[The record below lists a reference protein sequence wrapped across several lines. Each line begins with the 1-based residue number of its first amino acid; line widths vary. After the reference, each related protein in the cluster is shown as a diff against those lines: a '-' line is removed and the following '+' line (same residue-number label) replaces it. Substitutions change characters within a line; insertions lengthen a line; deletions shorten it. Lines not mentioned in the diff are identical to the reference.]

1 MKLVKYLKPYWFFA
15 IMTPLTMIGEVF
27 IDLMLP
33 TLMSKI
39 VDEGVLGHNFELII
53 RTGLMMLLLA
63 VCGGL
68 CGVGSSAFS
77 GATSHSFSRDLRN
90 DAFSKVMDLSFQQTD
105 KFTTG
110 SLVTRM
116 TTDINLIQ
124 QFVDLVLRM
133 FVRSFMMFAGGIIM
147 MLRLNIDFGIV
158 LVIALPIELI
168 AMFIIVG
175 KASPLFKVLQKKL
188 DKVNSVVQ
196 ENVSG
201 ARVVKAYVREDYET
215 ERFSGANDDLTGT
228 ALRVQKIMAVLG
240 PILTIV
246 LNVSVVAIIFIGG
259 EKIETIASE
268 MKVGSIM
275 AAITYITQILHSITM
290 VSMMFQSITRAKASA
305 DRISEILDT
314 EAVIVSGREK
324 IDSIDEIKFE
334 NVSFFYPGFEGKTV
348 LNNLSLKIR
357 KGENIAVLGSTGS
370 GKTSLVNL
378 IPRFYD
384 VSDGVLK
391 INGIDVKEIDLES
404 LRSKISIVMQ
414 KTELFSGTVSSNMRW
429 GDEDAGEDEIRTAA
443 DIAEAS
449 EFIENMPDKYE
460 GYVAEKGASL
470 SGGQKQRLS
479 IARSILKKP
488 DVLIFDDSTSAL
500 DLSTE
505 ARLRQK
511 LFAKLKGT
519 TVITIAQRIASIKN
533 CDRIA
538 VIDDGNLVAIGSH
551 EELLE
556 NSEIYRDIYESQMKK
571 GDAVNA

>member
-1 MKLVKYLKPYWFFA
+1 MKLIKFLKPYWFFA
-15 IMTPLTMIGEVF
+15 LMTPVTMIGEVL

-39 VDEGVLGHNFELII
+39 VDDGVLGHNFELIVK
-53 RTGLMMLLLA
+53 TGLLMLLLA
-63 VCGGL
+63 ICGGI

-90 DAFSKVMDLSFQQTD
+90 EAFSRVMDLSFQQTD

-147 MLRLNIDFGIV
+147 MLRLNVDFGIV

-168 AMFIIVG
+168 AMFIIIG
-175 KASPLFKVLQKKL
+175 KVSPLFKTMQKKL

-201 ARVVKAYVREDYET
+201 ARVVKAYVREDFET
-215 ERFSGANDDLTGT
+215 KRFSKSNDDLTET
-228 ALRVQKIMAVLG
+228 ALKIQKIMAILG
-240 PILTIV
+240 PVLTIV
-246 LNVSVVAIIFIGG
+246 LNISVVAIIFIGG
-259 EKIETIASE
+259 EKTQASASE
-268 MKVGSIM
+268 MKIGSIM

-314 EAVIVSGREK
+314 EPVIKTGDKK
-324 IDSIDEIKFE
+324 IDSIGEIEFE
-334 NVSFFYPGFEGKTV
+334 NVNFFYPGFEGKTV
-348 LNNLSLKIR
+348 LNNLNLKIK
-357 KGENIAVLGSTGS
+357 KGENIAILGSTGS
-370 GKTSLVNL
+370 GKRSLINL
-378 IPRFYD
+378 IARFYD
-384 VSDGVLK
+384 VSSGSLK
-391 INGIDVKEIDLES
+391 IDGTDVREIDLES
-404 LRSKISIVMQ
+404 LRDKISIVMQ
-414 KTELFSGTVSSNMRW
+414 KTELFSGSVNSNLRW
-429 GDEDAGEDEIRTAA
+429 GKEDAEEDEIKLAA
-443 DIAEAS
+443 EIAEAY
-449 EFIENMPDKYE
+449 EFIDKMPDKFE

-470 SGGQKQRLS
+470 SGGQKQRMS
-479 IARSILKKP
+479 IARSILKNP

-505 ARLRQK
+505 ARLRKK
-511 LFAKLKGT
+511 LFEKMKGT

-533 CDRIA
+533 CDRIV
-538 VIDDGNLVAIGSH
+538 VIDEGNIVAIGTH
-551 EELLE
+551 DELLGS
-556 NSEIYRDIYESQMKK
+556 SEVYRDIYESQTKK
-571 GDAVNA
+571 GDVVNA

>member
-1 MKLVKYLKPYWFFA
+1 MKLLKYMKPYWFLA
-15 IMTPLTMIGEVF
+15 LMTPITMIGEVF

-39 VDEGVLGHNFELII
+39 VDDGVLGHNFELII
-53 RTGLMMLLLA
+53 KTGLLMLLLA

-68 CGVGSSAFS
+68 FGVGSSAFS
-77 GATSHSFSRDLRN
+77 GAASHSFCRDLRN

-110 SLVTRM
+110 SLVTRL

-133 FVRSFMMFAGGIIM
+133 FVRSFMMFGGGIIM

-158 LVIALPIELI
+158 LLVALPIELI
-168 AMFIIVG
+168 FMFAIIG
-175 KASPLFKVLQKKL
+175 KASPIFKILQKKL

-201 ARVVKAYVREDYET
+201 ARVVKAYVREDFET
-215 ERFSGANDDLTGT
+215 KRFSVANNDLTGT
-228 ALRVQKIMAVLG
+228 ALKVQKIMAILG
-240 PILTIV
+240 PVLSIV
-246 LNVSVVAIIFIGG
+246 LNISVVAIIFIGG
-259 EKIETIASE
+259 EKIESVASE

-290 VSMMFQSITRAKASA
+290 VSMMFMSITRAKASA
-305 DRISEILDT
+305 ERIGEILET
-314 EAVIVSGREK
+314 EPVIRTGNTK
-324 IDSIDEIKFE
+324 IESIDEIEFD
-334 NVSFFYPGFEGKTV
+334 NVDFFYPGFEGKTV
-348 LNNLSLKIR
+348 LNGLTLKIK
-357 KGENIAVLGSTGS
+357 KGENIAILGSTGS
-370 GKTSLVNL
+370 GKTSLINL

-384 VSDGVLK
+384 VSSGSLK
-391 INGIDVKEIDLES
+391 INGIDVREIDLES
-404 LRSKISIVMQ
+404 LRNRISVVMQ
-414 KTELFSGTVSSNMRW
+414 KTELFSGTVNSNMRW
-429 GDEDAGEDEIRTAA
+429 GNEDAEESEIISAA
-443 DIAEAS
+443 EIAQAD
-449 EFIENMPDKYE
+449 EFIGNMPDKYE

-511 LFAKLKGT
+511 LFEKLKGT
-519 TVITIAQRIASIKN
+519 TVITIAQRIASVKN

-538 VIDDGNLVAIGSH
+538 VIDDGTLVAIGSH
-551 EELLE
+551 DELLE
-556 NSEIYRDIYESQMKK
+556 TSEVYRDIYESQMKK

>member
-53 RTGLMMLLLA
+53 RTGLTMLGLA
-63 VCGGL
+63 VIGGL

-90 DAFSKVMDLSFQQTD
+90 EAFSKVMDLSFQQTD

-124 QFVDLVLRM
+124 QFVDLALRM

-147 MLRLNIDFGIV
+147 MLRLNVDFGIV
-158 LVIALPIELI
+158 LVIALPIEII

-175 KASPLFKVLQKKL
+175 KASPLFKTVQKKL

-201 ARVVKAYVREDYET
+201 ARVVKAYVREKFEAN
-215 ERFSGANDDLTGT
+215 RFSVANDDLTGT
-228 ALRVQKIMAVLG
+228 TLRVQKIMAVLG
-240 PILTIV
+240 PVLTIV
-246 LNVSVVAIIFIGG
+246 LNVSVCAIIFIGG
-259 EKIETIASE
+259 EQIESIASE

-305 DRISEILDT
+305 DRINEILDT
-314 EAVIVSGREK
+314 DPVIKTGNEK
-324 IDSIDEIKFE
+324 IDSIDEIEFE
-334 NVSFFYPGFEGKTV
+334 NVDFFYPGFEGKTV
-348 LNNLSLKIR
+348 INNLNLKIK
-357 KGENIAVLGSTGS
+357 KGENIAILGSTGS
-370 GKTSLVNL
+370 GKTSLINL

-384 VSDGVLK
+384 VSGGSLK
-391 INGIDVKEIDLES
+391 INGIDVREIDLEN
-404 LRSKISIVMQ
+404 LRSKISVCMQ
-414 KTELFSGTVSSNMRW
+414 KTELFSGTVNSNLRW
-429 GDEDAGEDEIRTAA
+429 GNENTEENKIVAAAEIAQA
-443 DIAEAS
+443 D
-449 EFIENMPDKYE
+449 EFINNMPDKYE

-479 IARSILKKP
+479 IARSILKNP

-505 ARLRQK
+505 AKLRRE
-511 LFAKLKGT
+511 LFEKLKGT
-519 TVITIAQRIASIKN
+519 TVITIAQRIASVKN

-538 VIDDGNLVAIGSH
+538 VIDDGCLVALGSH
-551 EELLE
+551 DELLE
-556 NSEIYRDIYESQMKK
+556 TSDVYRDIYESQMKK
-571 GDAVNA
+571 GDVVNA

>member
-1 MKLVKYLKPYWFFA
+1 MKLVKYMKPYWFLA
-15 IMTPLTMIGEVF
+15 LMTPLTMIGEVF
-27 IDLMLP
+27 IDLTLP

-39 VDEGVLGHNFELII
+39 VDDGVLGHDFELII
-53 RTGLMMLLLA
+53 KTGLLMLLLA
-63 VCGGL
+63 VCGGIF
-68 CGVGSSAFS
+68 GVGSSAFS

-90 DAFSKVMDLSFQQTD
+90 DAFAKVMDLSFQQTD

-110 SLVTRM
+110 SLVTRL

-124 QFVDLVLRM
+124 QFVDLLLRM

-158 LVIALPIELI
+158 LLIALPIELI
-168 AMFIIVG
+168 FMFVIIA
-175 KASPLFKVLQKKL
+175 KASPIFKILQKKL

-201 ARVVKAYVREDYET
+201 ARVVKAYVREDFET
-215 ERFSGANDDLTGT
+215 KRFSVANDDLTGT

-240 PILTIV
+240 PVLTIV

-259 EKIETIASE
+259 EKIESVASE
-268 MKVGSIM
+268 MKVGSVM
-275 AAITYITQILHSITM
+275 AAITYITQILMSITM
-290 VSMMFQSITRAKASA
+290 VSMMFMSITRAKASA
-305 DRISEILDT
+305 ERISEILDT
-314 EAVIVSGREK
+314 DPVIRTGNTK
-324 IDSIDEIKFE
+324 IDSIDEIEFD
-334 NVSFFYPGFEGKTV
+334 NVDFYYPGFEGKTV
-348 LNNLSLKIR
+348 LNNLNLKIK
-357 KGENIAVLGSTGS
+357 KGENIAILGSTGS

-384 VSDGVLK
+384 VSDGSLK
-391 INGIDVKEIDLES
+391 INGIDVREIDLEN
-404 LRSKISIVMQ
+404 LRSKISVVMQ
-414 KTELFSGTVSSNMRW
+414 KTELFSGTVNSNMRW
-429 GDEDAGEDEIRTAA
+429 GDENADETEIISAA
-443 DIAEAS
+443 EIAQAD
-449 EFIENMPDKYE
+449 EFINNMPDKYE

-511 LFAKLKGT
+511 LFEKLKGT
-519 TVITIAQRIASIKN
+519 TVITIAQRIASVKN

-551 EELLE
+551 DELLE
-556 NSEIYRDIYESQMKK
+556 TSEVYRDIYESQMKK
-571 GDAVNA
+571 GDVVNG

>member
-1 MKLVKYLKPYWFFA
+1 MKLVKFLKPYWFFA
-15 IMTPLTMIGEVF
+15 LMTPLTMIGEVL

-39 VDEGVLGHNFELII
+39 VDEGVLGHDFELII
-53 RTGLMMLLLA
+53 KTGLMMLLLA
-63 VCGGL
+63 VCGGI

-90 DAFSKVMDLSFQQTD
+90 EAFAKVMDLSFQQTD

-147 MLRLNIDFGIV
+147 MLRLNVDFGIV
-158 LVIALPIELI
+158 LLIALPIELI
-168 AMFIIVG
+168 FMFVIIA
-175 KASPLFKVLQKKL
+175 KASPIFKILQKKL

-201 ARVVKAYVREDYET
+201 ARVVKAYVREDFET
-215 ERFSGANDDLTGT
+215 KRFSTANDDLTGT

-240 PILTIV
+240 PVLSIV

-259 EKIETIASE
+259 EQIENAASE
-268 MKVGSIM
+268 MKVGSVM

-290 VSMMFQSITRAKASA
+290 VSMMFMSITRAKASA
-305 DRISEILDT
+305 ERINEILDT
-314 EAVIVSGREK
+314 EPAIKTGSKK
-324 IDSIDEIKFE
+324 IDSIGEIEFE
-334 NVSFFYPGFEGKTV
+334 NVDFFYPGFEGKTV
-348 LNNLSLKIR
+348 LSNLNLKIR
-357 KGENIAVLGSTGS
+357 KGENIAILGSTGS
-370 GKTSLVNL
+370 GKTSLINL
-378 IPRFYD
+378 IARFYD
-384 VSDGVLK
+384 VSSGSLK
-391 INGIDVKEIDLES
+391 IDGTDVREIDLES
-404 LRSKISIVMQ
+404 LRDRISIVMQ
-414 KTELFSGTVSSNMRW
+414 KTELFSGTVKSNLRW
-429 GDEDAGEDEIRTAA
+429 GNENADEDELKTAA
-443 DIAEAS
+443 EIAEAHG
-449 EFIENMPDKYE
+449 FIENMPDKYD

-470 SGGQKQRLS
+470 SGGQKQRMS

-505 ARLRQK
+505 ARLRRK
-511 LFAKLKGT
+511 LFEHMKGT

-538 VIDDGNLVAIGSH
+538 VLDDGNLVAVGTH
-551 EELLE
+551 DELLE
-556 NSEIYRDIYESQMKK
+556 NSEVYRDIYESQMKK
-571 GDAVNA
+571 GDVINA

>member
-1 MKLVKYLKPYWFFA
+1 MKLAKYLKPYWFFA
-15 IMTPLTMIGEVF
+15 LMTPLTMIGEVF

-39 VDEGVLGHNFELII
+39 VDEGVLGHNFELILK
-53 RTGLMMLLLA
+53 TGLLMLGLA
-63 VCGGL
+63 VVGGL

-90 DAFSKVMDLSFQQTD
+90 DAFAKVMDLSFQQTD

-147 MLRLNIDFGIV
+147 MLRLNVDFGIV

-168 AMFIIVG
+168 AMFIIIG
-175 KASPLFKVLQKKL
+175 KASPLFKTVQKKL

-201 ARVVKAYVREDYET
+201 ARVVKAYVREKFET
-215 ERFSGANDDLTGT
+215 KRFSFANDDLTET
-228 ALRVQKIMAVLG
+228 TLRVQKLMAVLG
-240 PILTIV
+240 PVLTIV

-259 EKIETIASE
+259 EQIESIASE

-305 DRISEILDT
+305 DRINEILDT
-314 EAVIVSGREK
+314 EAVIKSGREK
-324 IDSIDEIKFE
+324 IDSIDEIEFE
-334 NVSFFYPGFEGKTV
+334 NVDFFYPGFEGKTV
-348 LNNLSLKIR
+348 LNNLNLKIK
-357 KGENIAVLGSTGS
+357 KGENIAILGSTGS

-384 VSDGVLK
+384 VSSGSLK
-391 INGIDVKEIDLES
+391 INGIDVREIDLEN
-404 LRSKISIVMQ
+404 LRSKISVVMQ
-414 KTELFSGTVSSNMRW
+414 KTELFSGTVNSNMRW
-429 GDEDAGEDEIRTAA
+429 GNENADEEDIRTAA
-443 DIAEAS
+443 EIAEAH
-449 EFIENMPDKYE
+449 EFINNMPDKYE

-511 LFAKLKGT
+511 LFEKLKGT
-519 TVITIAQRIASIKN
+519 TVITIAQRIASVKN

-538 VIDDGNLVAIGSH
+538 VIDDGSLVAIGSH
-551 EELLE
+551 DELME
-556 NSEIYRDIYESQMKK
+556 TSDIYRDIYESQMKK
-571 GDAVNA
+571 GDVINA

>member
-1 MKLVKYLKPYWFFA
+1 MKLLKYMKPYWFLA
-15 IMTPLTMIGEVF
+15 LMTPLTMIGEVF

-63 VCGGL
+63 VCGGIF
-68 CGVGSSAFS
+68 GVGSSAFS

-90 DAFSKVMDLSFQQTD
+90 DAFAKVMDLSFQQTD

-110 SLVTRM
+110 SLVTRL

-147 MLRLNIDFGIV
+147 MLRLNVDFGIV
-158 LVIALPIELI
+158 LLVALPIELI
-168 AMFIIVG
+168 LMVIVLLN
-175 KASPLFKVLQKKL
+175 ASPIFKKLQKKL
-188 DKVNSVVQ
+188 DRVNSVVQ

-201 ARVVKAYVREDYET
+201 ARVVKAYVREKFEIG
-215 ERFSGANDDLTGT
+215 RFSVVNDDLTST
-228 ALRVQKIMAVLG
+228 SYYVHKLIAILG
-240 PILTIV
+240 PVLSIV

-259 EKIETIASE
+259 EQIESVASE

-290 VSMMFQSITRAKASA
+290 VSMMFISITRAKASA
-305 DRISEILDT
+305 ERINEILST
-314 EAVIVSGREK
+314 EPVIETGSKK
-324 IDSIDEIKFE
+324 IDSIDEIEFE
-334 NVSFFYPGFEGKTV
+334 NVDFFYPGFEGKTV
-348 LNNLSLKIR
+348 LNGLNLKIR
-357 KGENIAVLGSTGS
+357 KGENIAILGSTGS
-370 GKTSLVNL
+370 GKTSLINL

-384 VSDGVLK
+384 VSSGVLR
-391 INGIDVKEIDLES
+391 INGTDVREFDLES
-404 LRSKISIVMQ
+404 LRSKISVVMQ
-414 KTELFSGTVSSNMRW
+414 KTELFSGTVNSNMRW
-429 GDEDAGEDEIRTAA
+429 GDESAEESEIISAA
-443 DIAEAS
+443 EIAQAD
-449 EFIENMPDKYE
+449 EFINNMPDKYE
-460 GYVAEKGASL
+460 GYIAEKGASL

-505 ARLRQK
+505 ARLRKK
-511 LFAKLKGT
+511 LFEKLKGT
-519 TVITIAQRIASIKN
+519 TVITIAQRIASVKN
-533 CDRIA
+533 CDKIA
-538 VIDDGNLVAIGSH
+538 VIDDGRICAIGTH
-551 EELLE
+551 DELLE
-556 NSEIYRDIYESQMKK
+556 TSEVYRDIFESQMKK
-571 GDAVNA
+571 GDVLNG

>member
-1 MKLVKYLKPYWFFA
+1 MKLIKYLKPYWFFA
-15 IMTPLTMIGEVF
+15 LMTPLTMIGEVF
-27 IDLMLP
+27 IDLTLP

-39 VDEGVLGHNFELII
+39 VDDGVLGHDFELII
-53 RTGLMMLLLA
+53 KTGLLMLLLA
-63 VCGGL
+63 VCGGIF
-68 CGVGSSAFS
+68 GVGSSAFS

-90 DAFSKVMDLSFQQTD
+90 DAFSKVMDFSFQQTD

-110 SLVTRM
+110 SLVTRL

-147 MLRLNIDFGIV
+147 MLRLNVDFGIV
-158 LVIALPIELI
+158 LLVALPIELI
-168 AMFIIVG
+168 FMLVIIG
-175 KASPLFKVLQKKL
+175 KASPIFKILQKKL

-201 ARVVKAYVREDYET
+201 ARVVKAYVREDFET
-215 ERFSGANDDLTGT
+215 KRFSVANDDLTGT
-228 ALRVQKIMAVLG
+228 ALKVHKIMAILG
-240 PILTIV
+240 PVLSIV
-246 LNVSVVAIIFIGG
+246 LNISVVAIIFIGG
-259 EKIETIASE
+259 EKIESVASE
-268 MKVGSIM
+268 MKVGSVM

-290 VSMMFQSITRAKASA
+290 VSMMFMSITRAKASA
-305 DRISEILDT
+305 ERIGEILDT
-314 EAVIVSGREK
+314 EPVIRTGNTK
-324 IDSIDEIKFE
+324 IDSIDEIEFD
-334 NVSFFYPGFEGKTV
+334 NVDFFYPGFEGKTV
-348 LNNLSLKIR
+348 LNNLNLKIR
-357 KGENIAVLGSTGS
+357 KGENIAILGSTGS
-370 GKTSLVNL
+370 GKTSLINL

-384 VSDGVLK
+384 VSEGTLK
-391 INGIDVKEIDLES
+391 INGIDVREIDLES
-404 LRSKISIVMQ
+404 LRNRISVVMQ
-414 KTELFSGTVSSNMRW
+414 KTELFSGTVNSNMRW
-429 GDEDAGEDEIRTAA
+429 GDENADETEILSAA
-443 DIAEAS
+443 EIAQAD
-449 EFIENMPDKYE
+449 EFINNMPDKYE

-511 LFAKLKGT
+511 LFEKLKGT
-519 TVITIAQRIASIKN
+519 TVITIAQRIASVKN

-538 VIDDGNLVAIGSH
+538 VIDDGSLVAIGSH
-551 EELLE
+551 DELLE

-571 GDAVNA
+571 GDVVNG

>member
-1 MKLVKYLKPYWFFA
+1 MKLAKYLKPYWFLA
-15 IMTPLTMIGEVF
+15 IMTPVTMIGEVF

-39 VDEGVLGHNFELII
+39 VDEGVLGHDFQLIVK
-53 RTGLMMLLLA
+53 TGLMMLLLA

-90 DAFSKVMDLSFQQTD
+90 DAFARVMDLSFQQTD

-124 QFVDLVLRM
+124 QFVDLALRM

-147 MLRLNIDFGIV
+147 MLRLNVDFGIV

-168 AMFIIVG
+168 AMFIIIG

-201 ARVVKAYVREDYET
+201 ARVVKAYVREDFET
-215 ERFSGANDDLTGT
+215 KRFSEANDDLTGT
-228 ALRVQKIMAVLG
+228 ALRVQKIMAVLS
-240 PILTIV
+240 PVLTIV
-246 LNVSVVAIIFIGG
+246 LNLSVVAIIFIGG
-259 EKIETIASE
+259 EKIESIASE

-305 DRISEILDT
+305 DRIIEILDT
-314 EAVIVSGREK
+314 EAVITSGKEK
-324 IDSIDEIKFE
+324 IDSIDEIEFD

-348 LNNLSLKIR
+348 LSGIDLKIK
-357 KGENIAVLGSTGS
+357 KGENIAILGSTGS
-370 GKTSLVNL
+370 GKTSLINL

-384 VSDGVLK
+384 VTDGSVK
-391 INGIDVKEIDLES
+391 INGTDVRELELES

-429 GDEDAGEDEIRTAA
+429 GDESADESEIRTAA
-443 DIAEAS
+443 DIAEAA

-538 VIDDGNLVAIGSH
+538 VIDDGALVAIGSH

-556 NSEIYRDIYESQMKK
+556 TSEIYRDIYESQMKE
-571 GDAVNA
+571 GDTVNA

>member
-39 VDEGVLGHNFELII
+39 VDEGVLGHNFELIV

-63 VCGGL
+63 VCGGI

-90 DAFSKVMDLSFQQTD
+90 DAFAKVMDLSFQQTD

-133 FVRSFMMFAGGIIM
+133 FVRSFMMFAGGIVM

-158 LVIALPIELI
+158 LVVALPIELI

-201 ARVVKAYVREDYET
+201 ARVVKAYVREDFET

-240 PILTIV
+240 PVLTIV

-259 EKIETIASE
+259 EKIESIASE

-314 EAVIVSGREK
+314 DAVIVSGNEK
-324 IDSIDEIKFE
+324 IESIDEIEFE
-334 NVSFFYPGFEGKTV
+334 NVDFFYPGFEGKTV
-348 LNNLSLKIR
+348 LNNLNLKIR
-357 KGENIAVLGSTGS
+357 KGENIAILGSTGS

-391 INGIDVKEIDLES
+391 INGIDVKDIDLES

-429 GDEDAGEDEIRTAA
+429 GDEEADEDELRIAA

-511 LFAKLKGT
+511 LFAKLEGT

-551 EELLE
+551 EELLGS
-556 NSEIYRDIYESQMKK
+556 SEIYRDIYESQMKK

>member
-1 MKLVKYLKPYWFFA
+1 MKLTKYLKPYWFLA
-15 IMTPLTMIGEVF
+15 LMTPLTMIGEVL

-33 TLMSKI
+33 TLMSRI
-39 VDEGVLGHNFELII
+39 VDDGVLGHNFQLILQ
-53 RTGLMMLLLA
+53 TGLQMLILA
-63 VCGGL
+63 VIGGI

-90 DAFSKVMDLSFQQTD
+90 EAFSKVMDLSFQQTD

-124 QFVDLVLRM
+124 QFVDLVLRL

-168 AMFIIVG
+168 AMFIVVG
-175 KASPLFKVLQKKL
+175 KASPLFKTLQKKL

-201 ARVVKAYVREDYET
+201 ARVVKAYVREDFET
-215 ERFSGANDDLTGT
+215 KRFSKANDDLTQT
-228 ALRVQKIMAVLG
+228 ALKVQKTMAILG

-246 LNVSVVAIIFIGG
+246 LNISVVAIIFIGG
-259 EKIETIASE
+259 EKIQAQAAD
-268 MKVGSIM
+268 MKIGSIM

-305 DRISEILDT
+305 ERINEILET
-314 EAVIVSGREK
+314 EPAIISGKDK
-324 IDSIDEIKFE
+324 IDSIGEIEFE
-334 NVSFFYPGFEGKTV
+334 NVDFYYPGFEGKTV
-348 LNNLSLKIR
+348 INNLNLKIK
-357 KGENIAVLGSTGS
+357 KGENIAILGSTGS
-370 GKTSLVNL
+370 GKTSLINL
-378 IPRFYD
+378 IARFYD
-384 VSDGVLK
+384 VSSGTLK
-391 INGIDVKEIDLES
+391 IDGKDIREIDLNS
-404 LRSKISIVMQ
+404 LRDKISIVMQ
-414 KTELFSGTVSSNMRW
+414 KTELFSGTVSSNLRW
-429 GDEDAGEDEIRTAA
+429 GNEDASDEELKKAA
-443 DIAEAS
+443 EIAEAS
-449 EFIENMPDKYE
+449 EFINNMPDKFD

-470 SGGQKQRLS
+470 SGGQKQRMS

-505 ARLRQK
+505 ARLRKK
-511 LFAKLKGT
+511 LFENMKGT

-538 VIDDGNLVAIGSH
+538 VIDDGNLVAVGTH
-551 EELLE
+551 DELLE
-556 NSEIYRDIYESQMKK
+556 TSEVYRDIYESQTKK
-571 GDAVNA
+571 GDVVNA

>member
-1 MKLVKYLKPYWFFA
+1 MKLIKYLKPYWFFA
-15 IMTPLTMIGEVF
+15 LMTPLTMIGEVF
-27 IDLMLP
+27 IDLTLP

-39 VDEGVLGHNFELII
+39 VDDGVLGHNFELII
-53 RTGLMMLLLA
+53 KTGLLMLLLA
-63 VCGGL
+63 VCGGIF
-68 CGVGSSAFS
+68 GVGSSAFS

-90 DAFSKVMDLSFQQTD
+90 DAFSKVMDFSFQQTD

-110 SLVTRM
+110 SLVTRL

-147 MLRLNIDFGIV
+147 MLRLNVDFGIV
-158 LVIALPIELI
+158 LLVALPIELI
-168 AMFIIVG
+168 FMLVIIG
-175 KASPLFKVLQKKL
+175 KASPIFKILQKKL

-201 ARVVKAYVREDYET
+201 ARVVKAYVREDFET
-215 ERFSGANDDLTGT
+215 KRFSVSNDDLTGT
-228 ALRVQKIMAVLG
+228 ALKVHKIMAILG
-240 PILTIV
+240 PVLSIV
-246 LNVSVVAIIFIGG
+246 LNISVVAIIFIGG
-259 EKIETIASE
+259 EKIESVASE
-268 MKVGSIM
+268 MKVGSVM

-290 VSMMFQSITRAKASA
+290 VSMMFMSITRAKASA
-305 DRISEILDT
+305 ERIGEILDT
-314 EAVIVSGREK
+314 EPVIRTGNTK
-324 IDSIDEIKFE
+324 IDSIDEIEFD
-334 NVSFFYPGFEGKTV
+334 NVDFFYPGFEGKTV
-348 LNNLSLKIR
+348 LNNLNLKIR
-357 KGENIAVLGSTGS
+357 KGENIAILGSTGS
-370 GKTSLVNL
+370 GKTSLINL

-384 VSDGVLK
+384 VSSGALK
-391 INGIDVKEIDLES
+391 INGIDVREIDLES
-404 LRSKISIVMQ
+404 LRNRISVVMQ
-414 KTELFSGTVSSNMRW
+414 KTELFSGTVNSNMRW
-429 GDEDAGEDEIRTAA
+429 GDENADETEIISAA
-443 DIAEAS
+443 EIAQAD
-449 EFIENMPDKYE
+449 EFINNMPDKYE

-511 LFAKLKGT
+511 LFEKLKGT
-519 TVITIAQRIASIKN
+519 TVITIAQRIASVKN

-538 VIDDGNLVAIGSH
+538 VIDDGSLVAIGSH

-571 GDAVNA
+571 GDVVNG

>member
-53 RTGLMMLLLA
+53 KTGLLMLLLA
-63 VCGGL
+63 VCGGI

-90 DAFSKVMDLSFQQTD
+90 DAFSKVMNLSFQQTD

-110 SLVTRM
+110 SLVTRL

-147 MLRLNIDFGIV
+147 MLKLNVDFGIV
-158 LVIALPIELI
+158 LVCALPIELI
-168 AMFIIVG
+168 AMFIIIG
-175 KASPLFKVLQKKL
+175 KASPLFKTVQKKL

-201 ARVVKAYVREDYET
+201 ARVVKAYVRENFET
-215 ERFSGANDDLTGT
+215 KRFSHANDDLTT
-228 ALRVQKIMAVLG
+228 TTLRVQKIMAVLG
-240 PILTIV
+240 PVLTIV

-259 EKIETIASE
+259 EQIESIASE

-290 VSMMFQSITRAKASA
+290 VSMMFMSITRAKASA
-305 DRISEILDT
+305 ERINEILETDP
-314 EAVIVSGREK
+314 VIKSGYKK
-324 IDSIDEIKFE
+324 IDSIDEIEFE
-334 NVSFFYPGFEGKTV
+334 NVDFFYPGFEGKTV
-348 LNNLSLKIR
+348 INNLNLKIK
-357 KGENIAVLGSTGS
+357 KGENIAILGSTGS

-384 VSDGVLK
+384 VSEGSLK
-391 INGIDVKEIDLES
+391 INGIDVREIDIES
-404 LRSKISIVMQ
+404 LRSKISVVMQ
-414 KTELFSGTVSSNMRW
+414 KTELFSGTVTSNLHW
-429 GDEDAGEDEIRTAA
+429 GDESADENEIITAA
-443 DIAEAS
+443 EIAQAD
-449 EFIENMPDKYE
+449 EFINNMPDKYD

-505 ARLRQK
+505 AKLRKK
-511 LFAKLKGT
+511 LFEELKGT
-519 TVITIAQRIASIKN
+519 TVITIAQRIASVKN

-538 VIDDGNLVAIGSH
+538 VIDDGSLVAIGTH
-551 EELLE
+551 DELLE
-556 NSEIYRDIYESQMKK
+556 TSEVYRDIYESQMKK
-571 GDAVNA
+571 GDVTNG

>member
-1 MKLVKYLKPYWFFA
+1 
-15 IMTPLTMIGEVF
+15 MIGEVL
-27 IDLMLP
+27 IDLILP

-39 VDEGVLGHNFELII
+39 VDEGVLGHNFELIL
-53 RTGLMMLLLA
+53 RTGLMMLGCA
-63 VCGGL
+63 VIGGI

-124 QFVDLVLRM
+124 QFVDLVLRI

-175 KASPLFKVLQKKL
+175 KASPLFKTLQKKL

-201 ARVVKAYVREDYET
+201 ARVVKAYVREDFET
-215 ERFSGANDDLTGT
+215 KRFSKANDDLTQT
-228 ALRVQKIMAVLG
+228 ALKVQKTMAILG

-246 LNVSVVAIIFIGG
+246 LNISVVAIIFIGG
-259 EKIETIASE
+259 EKIQAQASD
-268 MKVGSIM
+268 MKIGSIM

-305 DRISEILDT
+305 ERINEILET
-314 EAVIVSGREK
+314 EPEIISGKDK
-324 IDSIDEIKFE
+324 IDSIGEIEFE
-334 NVSFFYPGFEGKTV
+334 NVDFYYPGFEGKTV
-348 LNNLSLKIR
+348 INNLNLKIK
-357 KGENIAVLGSTGS
+357 KGENIAILGSTGS
-370 GKTSLVNL
+370 GKTSLINL
-378 IPRFYD
+378 IARFYD
-384 VSDGVLK
+384 VSSGTLK
-391 INGIDVKEIDLES
+391 IDGKDIREIDLNS
-404 LRSKISIVMQ
+404 LRDKISIVMQ
-414 KTELFSGTVSSNMRW
+414 KTELFSGTVSSNLRW
-429 GDEDAGEDEIRTAA
+429 GNEEASEDEMKKAA
-443 DIAEAS
+443 EIAEAF
-449 EFIENMPDKYE
+449 EFIDNMPDKFE

-470 SGGQKQRLS
+470 SGGQKQRMS

-505 ARLRQK
+505 ARLRRK
-511 LFAKLKGT
+511 LFESMKGT

-538 VIDDGNLVAIGSH
+538 VIDDGNLVAIGTH
-551 EELLE
+551 DELLE
-556 NSEIYRDIYESQMKK
+556 TSEVYRDIYESQTKK
-571 GDAVNA
+571 GDVVNA

>member
-1 MKLVKYLKPYWFFA
+1 MKLIKYLKPHWFFA
-15 IMTPLTMIGEVF
+15 LMTPLTMIGEVF
-27 IDLMLP
+27 IDLTLP

-39 VDEGVLGHNFELII
+39 VDDGVLGHDFELII

-63 VCGGL
+63 VCGGIF
-68 CGVGSSAFS
+68 GVGSSAFS

-110 SLVTRM
+110 SLVTRL

-147 MLRLNIDFGIV
+147 MLRLNVDFGIV
-158 LVIALPIELI
+158 LLVALPIELI
-168 AMFIIVG
+168 FMLVIIG
-175 KASPLFKVLQKKL
+175 KASPIFKILQKKL

-201 ARVVKAYVREDYET
+201 ARVVKAYVREDFET
-215 ERFSGANDDLTGT
+215 KRFSVANDDLTGT
-228 ALRVQKIMAVLG
+228 ALKVHKIMAILG
-240 PILTIV
+240 PVLSIV
-246 LNVSVVAIIFIGG
+246 LNISVVAIIFIGG
-259 EKIETIASE
+259 EKIESVASE
-268 MKVGSIM
+268 MKVGSVM

-290 VSMMFQSITRAKASA
+290 VSMMFMSITRAKASA
-305 DRISEILDT
+305 ERIGEILDT
-314 EAVIVSGREK
+314 EPVIRTGNTK
-324 IDSIDEIKFE
+324 IDSIDEIEFD
-334 NVSFFYPGFEGKTV
+334 NVDFFYPGFEGKTV
-348 LNNLSLKIR
+348 LNNLNLKIR
-357 KGENIAVLGSTGS
+357 KGENIAILGSTGS
-370 GKTSLVNL
+370 GKTSLINL

-384 VSDGVLK
+384 VSSGALK
-391 INGIDVKEIDLES
+391 INGIDVREIDLES
-404 LRSKISIVMQ
+404 LRNRISVVMQ
-414 KTELFSGTVSSNMRW
+414 KTELFSGTVNSNMRW
-429 GDEDAGEDEIRTAA
+429 GDENADETEILSAA
-443 DIAEAS
+443 EIAQAD
-449 EFIENMPDKYE
+449 EFINNMPDKYE

-511 LFAKLKGT
+511 LFEKLKGT
-519 TVITIAQRIASIKN
+519 TVITIAQRIASVKN

-538 VIDDGNLVAIGSH
+538 VIDDGSLVAIGSH

-556 NSEIYRDIYESQMKK
+556 SSEIYRDIYESQMKK
-571 GDAVNA
+571 GDVVNG

>member
-1 MKLVKYLKPYWFFA
+1 MKLIKFLKPYWFFA
-15 IMTPLTMIGEVF
+15 LMTPVTMIGEVL

-39 VDEGVLGHNFELII
+39 VDDGVLGHNFELIVK
-53 RTGLMMLLLA
+53 TGLLMLLLA
-63 VCGGL
+63 ICGGI

-90 DAFSKVMDLSFQQTD
+90 EAFSRVMDLSFQQTD

-147 MLRLNIDFGIV
+147 MLRLNVDFGIV

-168 AMFIIVG
+168 AMFIIIG
-175 KASPLFKVLQKKL
+175 KVSPLFKTMQKKL

-201 ARVVKAYVREDYET
+201 ARVVKAYVREDFET
-215 ERFSGANDDLTGT
+215 KRFSKSNDDLTET
-228 ALRVQKIMAVLG
+228 ALKIQKIMAILG
-240 PILTIV
+240 PVLTIV
-246 LNVSVVAIIFIGG
+246 LNISVVAIIFIGG
-259 EKIETIASE
+259 EKIQASASE
-268 MKVGSIM
+268 MKIGSIM

-314 EAVIVSGREK
+314 EPVIKTGDKK
-324 IDSIDEIKFE
+324 IDSIGEIEFE
-334 NVSFFYPGFEGKTV
+334 NVNFFYPGFEGKTV
-348 LNNLSLKIR
+348 LNNLNLKIK
-357 KGENIAVLGSTGS
+357 KGENIAILGSTGS
-370 GKTSLVNL
+370 GKSSLINL
-378 IPRFYD
+378 IARFYD
-384 VSDGVLK
+384 VSSGSLK
-391 INGIDVKEIDLES
+391 IDGTDVREIDLES
-404 LRSKISIVMQ
+404 LRDKISIVMQ
-414 KTELFSGTVSSNMRW
+414 KTELFSGSVNSNLRW
-429 GDEDAGEDEIRTAA
+429 GKEDAEEDEIKLAA
-443 DIAEAS
+443 EIAEAY
-449 EFIENMPDKYE
+449 EFIDKMPDKFE

-470 SGGQKQRLS
+470 SGGQKQRMS
-479 IARSILKKP
+479 IARSILKNP

-505 ARLRQK
+505 ARLRKK
-511 LFAKLKGT
+511 LFEKMKGT

-533 CDRIA
+533 CDRIV
-538 VIDDGNLVAIGSH
+538 VIDEGNIVAIGTH
-551 EELLE
+551 DELLE
-556 NSEIYRDIYESQMKK
+556 SSEVYRDIYESQTKK
-571 GDAVNA
+571 GDVVNA

>member
-39 VDEGVLGHNFELII
+39 VDEGVLGHNFELIV

-63 VCGGL
+63 VCGGI

-90 DAFSKVMDLSFQQTD
+90 DAFAKVMDLSFQQTD

-133 FVRSFMMFAGGIIM
+133 FVRSFMMFAGGIVM

-158 LVIALPIELI
+158 LVVALPIELI

-201 ARVVKAYVREDYET
+201 ARVVKAYVREDFET

-240 PILTIV
+240 PVLTIV

-259 EKIETIASE
+259 EKIESIASE

-314 EAVIVSGREK
+314 DAVIVSGNEK
-324 IDSIDEIKFE
+324 IESIDEIEFE
-334 NVSFFYPGFEGKTV
+334 NVDFFYPGFEGKTV
-348 LNNLSLKIR
+348 LNNLNLKIR
-357 KGENIAVLGSTGS
+357 KGENIAILGSTGS

-391 INGIDVKEIDLES
+391 INGIDVKDIDLES

-429 GDEDAGEDEIRTAA
+429 GDEEADEDELRTAA

-449 EFIENMPDKYE
+449 EFIENKPDKYE

-511 LFAKLKGT
+511 LFAKLEGT

-551 EELLE
+551 EELLGS
-556 NSEIYRDIYESQMKK
+556 SEIYRDIYESQMKK

>member
-1 MKLVKYLKPYWFFA
+1 MKLLKYMKPYWFLA
-15 IMTPLTMIGEVF
+15 LMTPITMIGEVF

-39 VDEGVLGHNFELII
+39 VDDGVLGHNFELII
-53 RTGLMMLLLA
+53 KTGLLMLLLA
-63 VCGGL
+63 VCGGIF
-68 CGVGSSAFS
+68 GVGSSAFS
-77 GATSHSFSRDLRN
+77 GAASHSFCRDLRN

-110 SLVTRM
+110 SLVTRL

-133 FVRSFMMFAGGIIM
+133 FVRSFMMFGGGIIM

-158 LVIALPIELI
+158 LLVALPIELI
-168 AMFIIVG
+168 FMLAIIG
-175 KASPLFKVLQKKL
+175 KASPLFKILQKKL

-201 ARVVKAYVREDYET
+201 ARVVKAYVREDFEAK
-215 ERFSGANDDLTGT
+215 RFSVANNDLTGT
-228 ALRVQKIMAVLG
+228 ALKVQKIMAILG
-240 PILTIV
+240 PVLSIV
-246 LNVSVVAIIFIGG
+246 LNISVVAIIFIGG
-259 EKIETIASE
+259 EKIESVASE

-290 VSMMFQSITRAKASA
+290 VSMMFMSITRAKASA
-305 DRISEILDT
+305 ERIGEILET
-314 EAVIVSGREK
+314 EPVIRTGNKK
-324 IDSIDEIKFE
+324 IESIDEIEFD
-334 NVSFFYPGFEGKTV
+334 NVDFFYPGFEGKTV
-348 LNNLSLKIR
+348 LNGLNLKIK
-357 KGENIAVLGSTGS
+357 KGENIAILGSTGS
-370 GKTSLVNL
+370 GKSSLVNL

-384 VSDGVLK
+384 VSSGSLK
-391 INGIDVKEIDLES
+391 INGIDVREIDLES
-404 LRSKISIVMQ
+404 LRNRISVVMQ
-414 KTELFSGTVSSNMRW
+414 KTELFSGTVNSNIRW
-429 GDEDAGEDEIRTAA
+429 GNEEAEESEIISAA
-443 DIAEAS
+443 EIAQAD
-449 EFIENMPDKYE
+449 EFISNMPDKYE

-479 IARSILKKP
+479 IARSILKRP

-511 LFAKLKGT
+511 LFEKLKGT
-519 TVITIAQRIASIKN
+519 TVITIAQRIASVKN

-538 VIDDGNLVAIGSH
+538 VIDDGVLVAIGSH
-551 EELLE
+551 DELLE
-556 NSEIYRDIYESQMKK
+556 TSEVYRDIYESQMKK

>member
-1 MKLVKYLKPYWFFA
+1 MKLLKYMKPYWFLA
-15 IMTPLTMIGEVF
+15 LMTPLTMIGEVF
-27 IDLMLP
+27 IDLTLP

-39 VDEGVLGHNFELII
+39 VDDGVLGHDFELII
-53 RTGLMMLLLA
+53 KTGLLMLLLA
-63 VCGGL
+63 VCGGIF
-68 CGVGSSAFS
+68 GVGSSAFS

-90 DAFSKVMDLSFQQTD
+90 DAFAKVMDLSFQQTD

-110 SLVTRM
+110 SLVTRL

-133 FVRSFMMFAGGIIM
+133 FVRSFMMFGGGIIM

-158 LVIALPIELI
+158 LLIALPIELI
-168 AMFIIVG
+168 FMFVIIG
-175 KASPLFKVLQKKL
+175 KASPIFKILQKKL

-201 ARVVKAYVREDYET
+201 ARVVKAYVREDFET
-215 ERFSGANDDLTGT
+215 KRFSGANDDLTGT

-240 PILTIV
+240 PVLTIV

-259 EKIETIASE
+259 EQIENVASE

-275 AAITYITQILHSITM
+275 AAITYITQILMSITM
-290 VSMMFQSITRAKASA
+290 VSMMFMSITRAKASA
-305 DRISEILDT
+305 ERISEILNTDP
-314 EAVIVSGREK
+314 VIRTGDIK
-324 IDSIDEIKFE
+324 IDSIDEIEFD
-334 NVSFFYPGFEGKTV
+334 NVDFFYPGFEGKTV
-348 LNNLSLKIR
+348 LNNLNLKIK
-357 KGENIAVLGSTGS
+357 KGENIAILGSTGS
-370 GKTSLVNL
+370 GKTSLINL

-384 VSDGVLK
+384 VSEGSLK
-391 INGIDVKEIDLES
+391 INGIDVREINLES
-404 LRSKISIVMQ
+404 LRNRISVVMQ
-414 KTELFSGTVSSNMRW
+414 KTELFSGTVNSNMRW
-429 GDEDAGEDEIRTAA
+429 GNESADEAEIISAA
-443 DIAEAS
+443 EIAQAD
-449 EFIENMPDKYE
+449 EFIGNMPDKYE

-511 LFAKLKGT
+511 LFEKLKGT
-519 TVITIAQRIASIKN
+519 TVITIAQRIASVKN

-538 VIDDGNLVAIGSH
+538 VIDDGTLVAIGSH

-556 NSEIYRDIYESQMKK
+556 TSEVYRDIYESQMKK
-571 GDAVNA
+571 GDVVNA

>member
-1 MKLVKYLKPYWFFA
+1 MKLVKYMKPYWFLA
-15 IMTPLTMIGEVF
+15 LMTPLTMIGEVF
-27 IDLMLP
+27 IDLTLP

-39 VDEGVLGHNFELII
+39 VDDGVLGHDFELII
-53 RTGLMMLLLA
+53 KTGLLMLLLA
-63 VCGGL
+63 VCGGIF
-68 CGVGSSAFS
+68 GVGSSAFS

-90 DAFSKVMDLSFQQTD
+90 DAFAKVMDLSFQQTD

-110 SLVTRM
+110 SLVTRL

-124 QFVDLVLRM
+124 QFVDLLLRM

-158 LVIALPIELI
+158 LLIALPIELI
-168 AMFIIVG
+168 FMFVIIA
-175 KASPLFKVLQKKL
+175 KASPIFKILQKKL

-201 ARVVKAYVREDYET
+201 ARVVKAYVREDFET
-215 ERFSGANDDLTGT
+215 KRFSVANDDLTGT
-228 ALRVQKIMAVLG
+228 ALRVQKIMAILG
-240 PILTIV
+240 PVLTIV

-259 EKIETIASE
+259 EQIESIASE
-268 MKVGSIM
+268 MKVGSVM
-275 AAITYITQILHSITM
+275 AAITYITQILMSITM
-290 VSMMFQSITRAKASA
+290 VSMMFMSITRAKASA
-305 DRISEILDT
+305 ERISEILDT
-314 EAVIVSGREK
+314 EPVIRTGYEK
-324 IDSIDEIKFE
+324 IDSIDEIEFE
-334 NVSFFYPGFEGKTV
+334 NVDFHYPGFEGKTV
-348 LNNLSLKIR
+348 LSNLNLKIK
-357 KGENIAVLGSTGS
+357 KGENIAILGSTGS

-384 VSDGVLK
+384 VTDGSLK
-391 INGIDVKEIDLES
+391 INGIDVREIDLEN
-404 LRSKISIVMQ
+404 LRSKISVVMQ
-414 KTELFSGTVSSNMRW
+414 KTELFSGTVNSNMRW
-429 GDEDAGEDEIRTAA
+429 GDENADEAEIISAA
-443 DIAEAS
+443 EIAQAD
-449 EFIENMPDKYE
+449 EFIGNMPDKYE

-505 ARLRQK
+505 AKLRQK
-511 LFAKLKGT
+511 LFEKLKGT
-519 TVITIAQRIASIKN
+519 TVITIAQRIASVKN

-551 EELLE
+551 DELLE
-556 NSEIYRDIYESQMKK
+556 TSEVYRDIYESQIKK
-571 GDAVNA
+571 GDVVNG

>member
-39 VDEGVLGHNFELII
+39 VDEGVLGHNFELIV

-63 VCGGL
+63 VCGGI

-90 DAFSKVMDLSFQQTD
+90 DAFAKVMDLSFQQTD

-133 FVRSFMMFAGGIIM
+133 FVRSFMMFAGGIVM

-158 LVIALPIELI
+158 LVVALPIELI

-201 ARVVKAYVREDYET
+201 ARVVKAYVREDFET

-240 PILTIV
+240 PVLTIV

-259 EKIETIASE
+259 EKIESIASE

-314 EAVIVSGREK
+314 DAVIVSGREK
-324 IDSIDEIKFE
+324 IESIDEIEFE
-334 NVSFFYPGFEGKTV
+334 NVDFFYPGFEGKTV
-348 LNNLSLKIR
+348 LNNLNLKII
-357 KGENIAVLGSTGS
+357 KGENIAILGSTGS

-391 INGIDVKEIDLES
+391 INGIDVKDIDLES

-429 GDEDAGEDEIRTAA
+429 GDEEADEDELRTAA

-511 LFAKLKGT
+511 LFAKLEGT

-551 EELLE
+551 EELLVS
-556 NSEIYRDIYESQMKK
+556 SEIYRDIYESQMKK

>member
-63 VCGGL
+63 VCGGI

-90 DAFSKVMDLSFQQTD
+90 DTFAKVMNLSFQQTD

-110 SLVTRM
+110 SLVTRL

-175 KASPLFKVLQKKL
+175 KASPIFKVLQKKL

-201 ARVVKAYVREDYET
+201 ARVVKAYVREDFEAK
-215 ERFSGANDDLTGT
+215 RFSGANNDLTET

-240 PILTIV
+240 PVLTIV

-268 MKVGSIM
+268 MKVGSVM

-324 IDSIDEIKFE
+324 IDSIDEIEFE

-348 LNNLSLKIR
+348 LNNLNLKIR

-370 GKTSLVNL
+370 GKTSLINL

-384 VSDGVLK
+384 VSEGSLK

-429 GDEDAGEDEIRTAA
+429 GDEDADENEIRMAA

-551 EELLE
+551 EELLGS
-556 NSEIYRDIYESQMKK
+556 SEIYRDIYESQMKK
-571 GDAVNA
+571 GDVVNA

>member
-1 MKLVKYLKPYWFFA
+1 MKLIKFLKPYWFFA
-15 IMTPLTMIGEVF
+15 LMTPITMIGEVL

-39 VDEGVLGHNFELII
+39 VDEGVLGHDFQLII
-53 RTGLMMLLLA
+53 KTGLLMLLLA
-63 VCGGL
+63 VCGGI

-90 DAFSKVMDLSFQQTD
+90 EAFSRVMDLSFQQTD

-147 MLRLNIDFGIV
+147 MLRLNVDFGIV

-168 AMFIIVG
+168 AMFIIIG
-175 KASPLFKVLQKKL
+175 KVSPLFKTLQKKL

-201 ARVVKAYVREDYET
+201 ARVVKAYVREDFET
-215 ERFSGANDDLTGT
+215 KRFSKANDDLTET
-228 ALRVQKIMAVLG
+228 ALKVQKTMAILAPV
-240 PILTIV
+240 LTIV
-246 LNVSVVAIIFIGG
+246 LNVSVVAIILIGG
-259 EKIETIASE
+259 EKIEAAASD
-268 MKVGSIM
+268 MKIGSIM

-305 DRISEILDT
+305 DRISEILET
-314 EAVIVSGREK
+314 EPVIRTGDKK
-324 IDSIDEIKFE
+324 IDSIGEIEFE
-334 NVSFFYPGFEGKTV
+334 NVNFFYPGFEGKTV
-348 LNNLSLKIR
+348 LNNLNLKIK
-357 KGENIAVLGSTGS
+357 KGENIAILGSTGS
-370 GKTSLVNL
+370 GKTSLINL
-378 IPRFYD
+378 IARFYD
-384 VSDGVLK
+384 VSSGSLK
-391 INGIDVKEIDLES
+391 IDGTDIREINLES
-404 LRSKISIVMQ
+404 LRDKISIVMQ
-414 KTELFSGTVSSNMRW
+414 KTELFSGTVNSNLRW
-429 GDEDAGEDEIRTAA
+429 GKEDADEDKIKLAA
-443 DIAEAS
+443 EIAEAY
-449 EFIENMPDKYE
+449 EFIDKMPDKFD

-470 SGGQKQRLS
+470 SGGQKQRMS
-479 IARSILKKP
+479 IARSILKNP

-505 ARLRQK
+505 ARLRKK
-511 LFAKLKGT
+511 LFEKMKGT

-533 CDRIA
+533 CDRIV
-538 VIDDGNLVAIGSH
+538 VIDEGNLVAVGTH
-551 EELLE
+551 DELLE
-556 NSEIYRDIYESQMKK
+556 NSEVYRDIYESQMKK
-571 GDAVNA
+571 GDVSNA

>member
-1 MKLVKYLKPYWFFA
+1 
-15 IMTPLTMIGEVF
+15 MTPLTMIGEVF

-240 PILTIV
+240 PVLTIV

-259 EKIETIASE
+259 EKIETVASE

-324 IDSIDEIKFE
+324 IDSIDEIEFE

-429 GDEDAGEDEIRTAA
+429 GDEEAGEDEIRTAA

-479 IARSILKKP
+479 IARVFLKNPPILIL
-488 DVLIFDDSTSAL
+488 DEATSAL
-500 DLSTE
+500 DNTTEILIQSALDELCRGRTTLVVAHRLST
-505 ARLRQK
+505 
-511 LFAKLKGT
+511 
-519 TVITIAQRIASIKN
+519 IKN
-533 CDRIA
+533 ADRIA
-538 VIDDGNLVAIGSH
+538 VVSDGRIVEEGSH
-551 EELLE
+551 KELLNKGGE
-556 NSEIYRDIYESQMKK
+556 YAKLYELQFR
-571 GDAVNA
+571 GNQ